1 MAEVKQHGHDTVKE
15 ASPPHISTG
24 EGGVKASSPL
34 FDPSLCK
41 TSSEFLSFQTSMDPT
56 SHHRPGSHPQKH
68 HQPSSSELL
77 SSAKVVAEAAQASF
91 HHESEKVDKS
101 RVAGAA
107 ADILGAASH
116 YGKLEEKSF
125 GKYVEKA
132 ETYLHQYQSSHSTTT
147 TINSG
152 HSTTNTTE
160 THSSSHSS
168 GGDSHS
174 GGGYGDYLKMAE
186 GFLKKY

>member
-1 MAEVKQHGHDTVKE
+1 MMMVKQHGHDTVKE

-77 SSAKVVAEAAQASF
+77 SSAKVVAEAAQ
-91 HHESEKVDKS
+91 
-101 RVAGAA
+101 
-107 ADILGAASH
+107 
-116 YGKLEEKSF
+116 
-125 GKYVEKA
+125 
-132 ETYLHQYQSSHSTTT
+132 YQSSHSTTT

-160 THSSSHSS
+160 THSSSHSG